1 MTDTHNK
8 EGGDGCSKQVED
20 ELNELIDL
28 MTLAEEPRLTEQMK
42 ELEQLEAEK
51 KLRYNNLM
59 RAPPTTAT
67 TDTNNLLGLTKE
79 KSPLMP
85 TTAGG
90 LFAAFMKKSPQDTNN
105 ASPTNKLNNFLAGCD
120 LAPFA
125 SSTTTS
131 TSANPLLSANLK
143 SINDLFTNVND
154 EFEREWQSV
163 LQHQQQQ
170 PQQHNQAANSSFVEQ
185 QHSATI
191 SPSATTDE
199 FGLFGLG
206 SEGQELGAGGA
217 AASLMFPSSIMG
229 QKGAGLGDLNLFH
242 NESSMVGERKGPTT
256 MTAQGQVG
264 PNVGN
269 KVSKI
274 KTVNILLKLIE
285 FPNNFELGLL
295 LSL

>member
-1 MTDTHNK
+1 VTDTNNK
-8 EGGDGCSKQVED
+8 EGGEGCSKQVED

-59 RAPPTTAT
+59 RTPPNTAT
-67 TDTNNLLGLTKE
+67 TDTNTLLGLTKE

-105 ASPTNKLNNFLAGCD
+105 ASTTTNKLNNFLAGAD

-125 SSTTTS
+125 ASSSSSTS

-170 PQQHNQAANSSFVEQ
+170 PQQQHNQAASSGSSLVEQ

-229 QKGAGLGDLNLFH
+229 QKGAGLGDLSLFH
-242 NESSMVGERKGPTT
+242 NESSMAGERKGPT

-269 KVSKI
+269 KVSQI
-274 KTVNILLKLIE
+274 KTVNKIY
-285 FPNNFELGLL
+285 
-295 LSL
+295 